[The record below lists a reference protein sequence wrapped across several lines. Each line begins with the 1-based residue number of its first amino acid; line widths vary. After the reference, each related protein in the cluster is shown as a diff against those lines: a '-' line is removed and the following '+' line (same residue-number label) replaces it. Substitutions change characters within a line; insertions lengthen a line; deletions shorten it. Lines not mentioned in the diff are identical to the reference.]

1 MLFVF
6 LMQSFR
12 FNFVLR
18 RAVTN
23 VSIWRR
29 NKSTSVG
36 LVGLPNSGKS
46 TIFNALAQRQLSF
59 VGNFPFATIDP
70 TSTLLAI
77 PDSRL
82 RQLTTLSSSAKET
95 PCFVEIVDI
104 AGLVRGA
111 SEGRGLGNAF
121 LANIGAVHSI
131 LHIVRAFDDS
141 SIEHVEGAVD
151 PVRDLALIKEELAL
165 RDLSLLD
172 HRAKARRAPPAEVEL
187 ARALMPVLESGKDVH
202 AFVDSLL
209 PEQRAIVG
217 TFGLLSTKKSQVLLN
232 VDEAGLRGNKHT
244 EAFLRHTPATLICGK
259 LEAEV
264 ADLDDA
270 AAKAEMLATYGI
282 TQTAIEIVARN
293 TIELLDSAL
302 FYTTG
307 DTESRAWLF
316 KRGTIARDCA
326 GLIHTSFVKN
336 FVRAE
341 VRSFA
346 DALAKKA
353 ARIEGPNYV
362 MQNND
367 VVFFRISQ

>member
-1 MLFVF
+1 
-6 LMQSFR
+6 
-12 FNFVLR
+12 
-18 RAVTN
+18 
-23 VSIWRR
+23 
-29 NKSTSVG
+29 
-36 LVGLPNSGKS
+36 
-46 TIFNALAQRQLSF
+46 

-77 PDSRL
+77 PDPRL

-121 LANIGAVHSI
+121 LANIGAVQSI
-131 LHIVRAFDDS
+131 LHVVRAFDDS

-172 HRAKARRAPPAEVEL
+172 HRAKARRAPPAEVDL
-187 ARALMPVLESGKDVH
+187 ARALMPLCWRAGKDVH
-202 AFVDSLL
+202 AFVDAIAARAARHCRHVWPALHQEESGAA
-209 PEQRAIVG
+209 QRRRGGLAWQSSTPKRFCG
-217 TFGLLSTKKSQVLLN
+217 TRPPRSSAASSRPRSPISTTPPPRLKCSQHMASRRLRSRLSH
-232 VDEAGLRGNKHT
+232 G
-244 EAFLRHTPATLICGK
+244 TPSSCST
-259 LEAEV
+259 
-264 ADLDDA
+264 A
-270 AAKAEMLATYGI
+270 A
-282 TQTAIEIVARN
+282 V
-293 TIELLDSAL
+293 

-316 KRGTIARDCA
+316 KRGTIARECA

-346 DALAKKA
+346 DALANKT

-362 MQNND
+362 HAEQRCRIFSNFTMIVDRRLSIHLRASCEAVGDDDGDELGDARGDALGD
-367 VVFFRISQ
+367 VHVVIHPN

>member
-1 MLFVF
+1 LSLRASSRPLSASSAYQTAEKHDFQRVGSAPTELCGQF
-6 LMQSFR
+6 SIRHHRTDVDLCWR
-12 FNFVLR
+12 FQTPDCANSPHCR
-18 RAVTN
+18 R
-23 VSIWRR
+23 
-29 NKSTSVG
+29 
-36 LVGLPNSGKS
+36 
-46 TIFNALAQRQLSF
+46 
-59 VGNFPFATIDP
+59 
-70 TSTLLAI
+70 
-77 PDSRL
+77 
-82 RQLTTLSSSAKET
+82 SAKET

-121 LANIGAVHSI
+121 LANIGAVQSI
-131 LHIVRAFDDS
+131 LHVVRAFDDS

-172 HRAKARRAPPAEVEL
+172 HRAKARRAPPAEVEM
-187 ARALMPVLESGKDVH
+187 ARALIPVLEAGKDVH
-202 AFVDSLL
+202 AFVDALL
-209 PEQRAIVG
+209 PEKRAVVN

-232 VDEAGLRGNKHT
+232 VDEAGLRGNRHT
-244 EAFLRHTPATLICGK
+244 EAFLRHSPATLICGK

-270 AAKAEMLATYGI
+270 EAKAEMLASYGI
-282 TQTAIEIVARN
+282 TSTAIEIVAQN
-293 TIELLDSAL
+293 TIDLLDAAV

-316 KRGTIARDCA
+316 KRGTIARECA

-346 DALAKKA
+346 DALANKT
-353 ARIEGPNYV
+353 ARIEGPQVCACRTMTSYFFEFH
-362 MQNND
+362 ND
-367 VVFFRISQ
+367 TRRVRFHLLVLR

>member
-1 MLFVF
+1 MRFK
-6 LMQSFR
+6 
-12 FNFVLR
+12 FNFVFAR
-18 RAVTN
+18 F
-23 VSIWRR
+23 
-29 NKSTSVG
+29 KSTSVG

-59 VGNFPFATIDP
+59 VGNFPFATIEP

-77 PDSRL
+77 PDARL
-82 RQLTTLSSSAKET
+82 RQLTALSRSAKET

-121 LANIGAVHSI
+121 LANIGAVQSI
-131 LHIVRAFDDS
+131 LHVVRAFDDS

-172 HRAKARRAPPAEVEL
+172 HRAKARRAPPIEVEM
-187 ARALMPVLESGKDVH
+187 ARALIPVLEAGKDVL
-202 AFVDSLL
+202 AFVDALL
-209 PEQRAIVG
+209 PEKRAVVN

-232 VDEAGLRGNKHT
+232 VDEAGLRGNRHT
-244 EAFLRHTPATLICGK
+244 EAFLRHSPATLICGK

-270 AAKAEMLATYGI
+270 EAKAEMLASYGI
-282 TQTAIEIVARN
+282 SSTAIEIVAQN
-293 TIELLDSAL
+293 TIDLLDAAV

-316 KRGTIARDCA
+316 KRGTIARECA
-326 GLIHTSFVKN
+326 GLIHTSFIKN

-346 DALAKKA
+346 DALANKT

-362 MQNND
+362 MQNHD